1 MWLKYM
7 IFIYCIVIIIGN
19 IISIIICILGFYM
32 YRLLIEFEDK
42 FSKYNLFLLNKVKI
56 NVI

>member
-1 MWLKYM
+1 M